1 MSSLLFSLALAGSIV
16 VGVSDTIPYANTI
29 EILPT
34 DSEEAIVAKAAHV
47 VPTANQL
54 DALDREFI
62 GFVHIGPNTFSRTE
76 WGTGFEK
83 PEDFKLKTL
92 DTDQW
97 ARAMSAAGMKMVIL
111 TVKHHD
117 GFVIWQS
124 RYTRHGIMESPFA
137 DGRGDILRSLSES
150 CRKYGLRLGIY
161 LSPADLYQIESPDG
175 LYGNGSKPTMRTIP
189 RPVEGR
195 PFADT
200 RTFSFEVDDYNEYF
214 MNQLF
219 ELLTEYGP
227 IHEVWFDGAHPK
239 RKGGQ
244 TYNYKAWRE
253 LIRVLAPEAVVFG
266 RQDVRWCGNEAGA
279 TRPTEWNV
287 IPYAAD
293 PDTMQVFSDLTAD
306 DLGSREKLIG
316 AAYLHYQQPEV
327 DTSIRE
333 GWFYRDDSH
342 QRTRSADDVFDIYER
357 SVGGNATFLLN
368 VPPNRE
374 GSFSDRDVAVL
385 EEVGRRIRSTYSTSL
400 LDGASGSARLLD
412 GDARSTFVEVDTPIV
427 IVPQAPITINRIV
440 LCEPIGIRGERIEHH
455 KAEGR
460 VDGRWQLL
468 AEATN
473 VGHKRILRFP
483 EATVDSLRIT
493 VDAARLTPA
502 LSFVSAHYYPPHP
515 PRLIVKQNA
524 DGNVSI
530 FPESGA
536 FRWNYSPSGAAAP
549 EIRYTTDGA
558 MPGPDSKLYTSPFP
572 AAPCTVKAVAL
583 TEGRIG
589 SVTEEIIGYSSSDFN
604 VCGDFSKSFDASSA
618 TVDELLLGEGIV
630 VEMCR
635 KPYPIVKG
643 IAYTPPA
650 DGCGGLMSKVE
661 VSTSSDGKC
670 WTKQDSFTFGNLKND
685 PTTRYFRFAKP
696 VTARYIKITPTATED
711 GVEKARIAELLLF

>member
-1 MSSLLFSLALAGSIV
+1 MSSLLFSLTLAASIV

-124 RYTRHGIMESPFA
+124 RYTRHGIMGSPFA

-189 RPVEGR
+189 RQVEGR

-287 IPYAAD
+287 IPYAAN

-306 DLGSREKLIG
+306 DLGSREKLFG
-316 AAYLHYQQPEV
+316 AAYLHYQQPEI

-333 GWFYRDDSH
+333 GWFYRDDSY

-400 LDGASGSARLLD
+400 LDGASGPARLLD

-440 LCEPIGIRGERIEHH
+440 LCEPVGIRGERIERH
-455 KAEGR
+455 KVEGR

-493 VDAARLTPA
+493 VDASRLTPA

-536 FRWNYSPSGAAAP
+536 FRWNYSPSGAVAP
-549 EIRYTTDGA
+549 EIRYTTDGT

-583 TEGRIG
+583 TEGCIG
-589 SVTEEIIGYSSSDFN
+589 SVTEETIGYSSVDFN
-604 VCGDFSKSFDASSA
+604 VHGDFAKSFDASPA
-618 TVDELLLGEGIV
+618 TVDELLLGEDIV
-630 VEMCR
+630 VEMRR

-661 VSTSSDGKC
+661 VSTSLDGKR
-670 WTKQDSFTFGNLKND
+670 WIKQASFTFGNLTND
-685 PTTRYFRFAKP
+685 PTTRYFRFSNP
-696 VTARYIKITPTATED
+696 VAARYFKITPKSTED
-711 GVEKARIAELLLF
+711 GAGKARIAELLLF